1 MKKLSEML
9 KKLWTKFKSFS
20 KKVRIAIIVAI
31 VATIVALV
39 SMVVVSSANK
49 YQVLF
54 SNLDSQDAKMVKE
67 KLGKDKVEMKVDG
80 DSILVPKDKVDEL
93 RLELAGDLTGGS
105 KGYELMDKS
114 SSFGMTDE
122 EFNIKK
128 IRMIQGELEKSI
140 KSLDPVESAKVNITP
155 AEDSVF
161 VKDKQPGKAAV
172 VLKLKPGEKIT
183 EDQVKSIVAMVSMSA
198 ENIPKENVEVI
209 DNNMNLLT
217 KNIGKDDGTT
227 VSSETL
233 TKQRDLEAADA
244 DKYSKAI
251 VGLLEPVL
259 GKGKVSAN
267 VNVDL
272 DFDSKKKTIKTIDP
286 NKVIVSQQTSKETN
300 SSGDGTTSQSPV
312 DNNMSNTIQ
321 NNNNKSN
328 SSKESQ
334 TTNYDSG
341 KSETETISSPGE
353 VKRLTA
359 SVFVDGAIDDA
370 TKADL
375 EKAVGDA
382 IGIDANRGDQLSL
395 VGMNFD
401 TAQKDQAKAQV
412 DAFNAELAAN
422 QRNKYIIAGVI
433 AAAVIIGLIVFIVIR
448 RRKNKAEE
456 IVEDEDNRS
465 LDVVI
470 DDQLPVE
477 DTTEYTPIQFEVPNK
492 QAHIENEIKNY
503 AKEKPDQVLETI
515 KSWLS
520 ENER

>member
-1 MKKLSEML
+1 MKKLSEMF

-31 VATIVALV
+31 VAIIVALV
-39 SMVVVSSANK
+39 SMMVVSSTNK

-54 SNLDSQDAKMVKE
+54 SNLDSADAKTVKA
-67 KLGKDKVEMKVDG
+67 KLDKDKVDMKVDG
-80 DSILVPKDKVDEL
+80 ESILVPKEKVDEL
-93 RLELAGDLTGGS
+93 RLELAGDLTSGS
-105 KGYELMDKS
+105 KGYELMDDS

-122 EFNIKK
+122 EFKIKK
-128 IRMIQGELEKSI
+128 IRMLQGELEKSI
-140 KSLDPVESAKVNITP
+140 KSLDPVETAKVNITP

-161 VKDKQPGKAAV
+161 VKDKQAGKAAV

-183 EDQVKSIVAMVSMSA
+183 DDQVKSIVAMVSVSN

-217 KNIGKDDGTT
+217 KNLNKNDGTA

-233 TKQRDLEAADA
+233 DQQRNLESKAGDE
-244 DKYSKAI
+244 YSKAI
-251 VGLLEPVL
+251 VNLLERVV

-272 DFDSKKKTIKTIDP
+272 DFDSKKKTVKTIDP

-300 SSGDGTTSQSPV
+300 NAGGGTTSQSPV
-312 DNNMSNTIQ
+312 DNNMSNTI
-321 NNNNKSN
+321 SN
-328 SSKESQ
+328 DNSTSSSGKESQ

-341 KSETETISSPGE
+341 NSQTETISSPGE

-370 TKADL
+370 TKTQL

-382 IGIDANRGDQLSL
+382 IGVDANRGDELSL
-395 VGMNFD
+395 VGMDFD
-401 TAQKDQAKAQV
+401 TAQKDEAKAQV
-412 DAFNAELAAN
+412 DAFNAEIAA
-422 QRNKYIIAGVI
+422 QKRNKLIMFGAIAGV
-433 AAAVIIGLIVFIVIR
+433 VLIGLIVFIILA
-448 RRKNKAEE
+448 RRKKKAEE
-456 IVEDEDNRS
+456 IIEEDEERS

-470 DDQLPVE
+470 DDQIPVE
-477 DTTEYTPIQFEVPNK
+477 DTTQYTPIQFEVPNK
-492 QAHIENEIKNY
+492 QIHIENEIKNY